1 MSQEQYVQVTVWDQ
15 NETNKKDV
23 DVPLSM
29 KMKAFKEAVR
39 KELKVDAALPCLLQ
53 SKKTGTNMNDEDTFQ
68 SAGIQNK
75 DVFKLT
81 TTNAGG

>member
-15 NETNKKDV
+15 SETNKKDV

-29 KMKAFKEAVR
+29 KMRAFKEAA
-39 KELKVDAALPCLLQ
+39 KQSLKVDAALPCRLQ
-53 SKKTGTNMNDEDTFQ
+53 LKRTGTDMNDEDTFQ

-75 DVFKLT
+75 DVFKLM
-81 TTNAGG
+81 TNNPGG

>member
-29 KMKAFKEAVR
+29 KMEAFKKAV
-39 KELKVDAALPCLLQ
+39 KAELKIDAALPCRLLL
-53 SKKTGTNMNDEDTFQ
+53 KRTGTNMNDEDTFQ

-75 DVFKLT
+75 DVFKIM
-81 TTNAGG
+81 TNNPGG